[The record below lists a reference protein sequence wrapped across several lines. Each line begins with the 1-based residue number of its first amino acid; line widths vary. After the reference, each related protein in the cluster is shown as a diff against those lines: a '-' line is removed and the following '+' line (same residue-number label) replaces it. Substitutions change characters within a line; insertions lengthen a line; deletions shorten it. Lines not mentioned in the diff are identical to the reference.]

1 MFGSKIPVGGLSEP
15 ELLRLARDGHREA
28 FGELYDRHGLS
39 VRRFSIALTRNETDA
54 DDLVQETFLA
64 LVQKKTPIE
73 VSGSDFGAYLC
84 GMARNQF
91 LEELRRKD
99 RRKGLL
105 EIHEPKPFADPVR
118 RPDED
123 FFTKEIQGRIA
134 EALAALPPNQRAAIE
149 DFDLRGFSLKEGAER
164 AGVDPASFK
173 ARLNRGRQTLRKLLS
188 FMDQR
193 TE

>member
-1 MFGSKIPVGGLSEP
+1 MFGSKTPVGGLSEP
-15 ELLRLARDGHREA
+15 ELLRLARNGHREA
-28 FGELYDRHGLS
+28 FGELYDRHGVS
-39 VRRFSIALTRNETDA
+39 VRRFSIALTRNESDA

-73 VSGSDFGAYLC
+73 VSGTDFGAYLC
-84 GMARNQF
+84 GMARNNF
-91 LEELRRKD
+91 LEDLRRKG
-99 RRKGLL
+99 RRRGLL
-105 EIHEPKPFADPVR
+105 EEHEPESKTAPAR
-118 RPDED
+118 RPDD
-123 FFTKEIQGRIA
+123 DLLAKEIQTRVA
-134 EALAALPPNQRAAIE
+134 QALAELPPNQRAAIE

-164 AGVDPASFK
+164 AGIDPASFK